1 MVSCALAMLVLAD
14 DPAAGADPSPRR
26 AGDSGATSRIS
37 GDRIIT
43 TIFGQRTSS
52 TGRSRT
58 VTSYWVTYTAAQVAY
73 ILQVA
78 STTPRIAE
86 QPVVRE
92 FLERSIAGTADDLT
106 IQYRVVDGRA
116 TGELR
121 LVPVTSTAASSWSR
135 QMVTVVPPLRPTL
148 SPPAGITVPVSQPV
162 FVSYSAA
169 EWGRVVER
177 TLNGNGVSARVRAWP
192 SRFEVRSGDPV
203 AIGQVLGCAG
213 RGRTFDPLDPASPAQ
228 QSRRPGTCALTYR
241 SRTGVPGRPAAWVG
255 DVTVWWWAEW
265 STDGRTWRPLGEIPR
280 LTSLPRSVR
289 EVPTALESRP

>member
-1 MVSCALAMLVLAD
+1 
-14 DPAAGADPSPRR
+14 
-26 AGDSGATSRIS
+26 
-37 GDRIIT
+37 
-43 TIFGQRTSS
+43 
-52 TGRSRT
+52 
-58 VTSYWVTYTAAQVAY
+58 
-73 ILQVA
+73 
-78 STTPRIAE
+78 
-86 QPVVRE
+86 
-92 FLERSIAGTADDLT
+92 
-106 IQYRVVDGRA
+106 
-116 TGELR
+116 
-121 LVPVTSTAASSWSR
+121 
-135 QMVTVVPPLRPTL
+135 MVTVVPPLRPTL

-280 LTSLPRSVR
+280 LTPLPRSVR